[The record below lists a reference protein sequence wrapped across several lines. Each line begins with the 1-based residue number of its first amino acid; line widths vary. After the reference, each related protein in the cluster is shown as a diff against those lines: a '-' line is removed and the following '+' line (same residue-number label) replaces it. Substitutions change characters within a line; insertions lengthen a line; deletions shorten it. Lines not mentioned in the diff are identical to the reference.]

1 MEPMKSDPQDFARLK
16 ERHAA
21 LERQRGKVEGTLE
34 AANKQL
40 EQLKAEAR
48 SQYGTDDL
56 NTLRQKLV
64 QMQEENLRKRAEY
77 QKHLD
82 EIESKL
88 RKVQDEYGQIEAGAR
103 KNA

>member
-1 MEPMKSDPQDFARLK
+1 MEPMKSDPQEFARLK
-16 ERHAA
+16 ERHGA
-21 LERQRGKVEGTLE
+21 LERQRSRVEGTLE

-40 EQLKAEAR
+40 EQFKAEAKA
-48 SQYGTDDL
+48 QYGTDDL

-88 RKVQDEYGQIEAGAR
+88 KKVQDEYGQIEAGTR